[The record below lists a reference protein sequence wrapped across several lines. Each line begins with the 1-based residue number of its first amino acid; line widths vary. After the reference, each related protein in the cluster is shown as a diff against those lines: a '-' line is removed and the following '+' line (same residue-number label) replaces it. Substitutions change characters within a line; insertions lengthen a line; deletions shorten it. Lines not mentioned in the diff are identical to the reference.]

1 MFLTSTSICLLLN
14 NMTLI
19 IHNAPIFKAFENSK
33 RESFGCH

>member
-1 MFLTSTSICLLLN
+1 
-14 NMTLI
+14 MTLI